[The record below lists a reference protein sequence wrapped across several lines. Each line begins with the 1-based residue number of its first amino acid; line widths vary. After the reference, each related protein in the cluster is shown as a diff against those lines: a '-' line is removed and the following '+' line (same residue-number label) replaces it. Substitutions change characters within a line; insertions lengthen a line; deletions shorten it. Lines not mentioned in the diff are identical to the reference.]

1 VNEQLPSE
9 KMALKLLSE
18 NGCSIRVIN
27 HCKAVEK
34 VATKIAE
41 ACKKKGLNVDVKLV
55 QIGALLHDIGRSKT
69 HSVDHAIIGAEIAR
83 SLNLPEAVI
92 SIIERHVGGGITT
105 EEAKNLGW
113 PVKSY
118 VPETLEEKIVTYA
131 DKLIEGSERVSIEQT
146 IKKFSKKLP
155 PSAIAGMRKLHEEI
169 ISLVGDFDTTS
180 RVA

>member
-1 VNEQLPSE
+1 VNEQLPSD

-18 NGCSIRVIN
+18 NGCSRRVIN

-34 VATKIAE
+34 VATEIAE

-69 HSVDHAIIGAEIAR
+69 HSVDHAIVGAEIAR

-92 SIIERHVGGGITT
+92 SIIERHVGGGITV
-105 EEAKNLGW
+105 EEAENLGW
-113 PVKSY
+113 PAKSY

-155 PSAIAGMRKLHEEI
+155 PSSINGMRKLHEEI
-169 ISLVGDFDTTS
+169 TLLVGDFNVGGH
-180 RVA
+180 VA

>member
-1 VNEQLPSE
+1 VNEQLPSD

-18 NGCSIRVIN
+18 NGCSHRVIN

-34 VATKIAE
+34 VATEIAE

-69 HSVDHAIIGAEIAR
+69 HNVDHAIVGAEIAR

-92 SIIERHVGGGITT
+92 SIIERHVGGGITV

-113 PVKSY
+113 PAKSY

-146 IKKFSKKLP
+146 IKKFSRKLP
-155 PSAIAGMRKLHEEI
+155 PSSIAGMRKLHEEI
-169 ISLVGDFDTTS
+169 TLLVGDFNVGGH
-180 RVA
+180 VA